1 MEKTT
6 RRNLLKAAAVGGVAA
21 TGLGAIVG
29 SNKALALS
37 RVQSGSEGG
46 EGGEHDHGDDDDE
59 QERLSGRRAHATV
72 AFGQWDATKSLPESA
87 PGTPL
92 DRHPLNSPNNRNVHK
107 VLPFEAEIEV
117 GGAVSFLI
125 SGVHQILIYDDGTE
139 LADVQEILPAGSILV
154 DDPNNRIYR
163 GLNPQQLFYAPVTP
177 GGPNVGVRDRVEVVN
192 FDKPGRFLVV
202 CGVVFHFREG
212 MHGFIN
218 VKEDDD

>member
-37 RVQSGSEGG
+37 RTARAPEGG
-46 EGGEHDHGDDDDE
+46 EAEHEHAQD
-59 QERLSGRRAHATV
+59 QQRPLSGRRAHATV
-72 AFGQWDATKSLPESA
+72 AFGQWDATGP
-87 PGTPL
+87 PPL
-92 DRHPLNSPNNRNVHK
+92 DRHPLNSPINRNVHK
-107 VLPFEAEIEV
+107 MLPFEAEIDV

-139 LADVQEILPAGSILV
+139 LADVREILPEGSILV
-154 DDPNNRIYR
+154 DDPHNRIYR
-163 GLNPQQLFYAPVTP
+163 GLNPQALFYAPAP
-177 GGPNVGVRDRVEVVN
+177 GTTANVGVRDRVEVVN
-192 FDKPGRFLVV
+192 FARPGRFLVV

-218 VKEDDD
+218 VKERDDA